1 MDVRAL
7 ARRMLLLVAFLALA
21 AAPTLNFA
29 QTPTSNDSPGG
40 EGKEVKGLVEAVPP
54 VDSSPGGRI
63 GEWKV
68 KGTVFFVASTTL
80 FNGFGLGRP
89 EVGRC
94 VEVKLNTATPPVA
107 LSIGPDDSCTHSSQ
121 PGEPSQPGQ
130 PGQPGQP
137 SQPGD
142 SGDYSWRG
150 TVTTKPASGFF
161 GDWTIGGKIFNAGTA
176 TFFVGFGATPPISG
190 ACLEVDYSLM
200 GTVNQASKIQA
211 EEAKDC
217 NQTGRAPLPSDEHL
231 YRARVDQRPADGSR
245 FGTSWVIGGKTFEA
259 VLTGTATISATTFSL
274 LFGADVAKPAVGDCV
289 SIFYKEVTNA
299 TQTTR
304 PIREI
309 SPAVCEGAQP
319 STGQRYE
326 AYGWLNQVVTG
337 TYSIGP
343 VKSDLTTSI
352 SYTVVPTTV
361 LKAEYGPLAPTVCVQ
376 VEYQTA
382 LGTNGARTA
391 LEIKSRP
398 DFRCAASEDAR
409 ELYGEITALPAAT
422 TTTTTTT
429 YLGTW
434 TIGNL
439 EVVVTKATTFEH
451 GPFAVGQLVKIKFT
465 RASDGSL
472 VAVKI
477 EAKGSPRAS
486 DRTGERGQG
495 KAYGKIETLG
505 AVPGA
510 WTIASQVYTVT
521 ASTSL
526 RSTNLIQNDCVEV
539 YFTTD
544 TAGQRTA
551 TKIERSSEGCTPR
564 YDETGRALGFVDSL
578 PATGYT
584 GTWSIDGSTYT
595 VTELTKFETIAS
607 VGAPVK
613 GSFVEVRYKIV
624 NGAKIAV
631 EISSRVSPGQ
641 GDTSVTGKLSAA
653 TGLAATGTGTV
664 GNTAFLIDDATI
676 IQDGATNVANGTAV
690 RVNGYYNAQGKLVAT
705 QVTAVTLVYL
715 PVIAR

>member
-54 VDSSPGGRI
+54 VDSSADGRV

-68 KGTVFFVASTTL
+68 NGTVFSVASTTL

-94 VEVKLNTATPPVA
+94 VEVKLTIATPPVA
-107 LSIGPDDSCTHSSQ
+107 LSISPDDSCTHSSL
-121 PGEPSQPGQ
+121 PGEPGQ
-130 PGQPGQP
+130 PGQPG
-137 SQPGD
+137 D
-142 SGDYSWRG
+142 SGDHSWRG
-150 TVTTKPASGFF
+150 TVTTVAANGFS
-161 GDWTIGGKIFNAGTA
+161 GDWTIGGKVFNASAA
-176 TFFVGFGATPPISG
+176 TFFVGFGATPPVSG
-190 ACLEVDYSLM
+190 ACLEVDYNLA

-211 EEAKDC
+211 EEARDC
-217 NQTGRAPLPSDEHL
+217 SQTGRAPLPSDEHL
-231 YRARVDQRPADGSR
+231 YRARVDQRPTGSR

-259 VLTGTATISATTFSL
+259 VVTSTATISATTFSL
-274 LFGADVAKPAVGDCV
+274 LFGEDVAKPAVGDCV
-289 SIFYKEVTNA
+289 SVFYREVTSA
-299 TQTTR
+299 TQTTTR

-309 SPAVCEGAQP
+309 SPAVCEGVQP
-319 STGQRYE
+319 PAGQRYE

-352 SYTVVPTTV
+352 SYTVVPTTE
-361 LKAEYGPLAPTVCVQ
+361 LKAEYGPLTPTVCVQ
-376 VEYQTA
+376 VEYRTA
-382 LGTNGARTA
+382 IGANGARTA

-422 TTTTTTT
+422 TTATTTT
-429 YLGTW
+429 YLGKW
-434 TIGNL
+434 TIGNV
-439 EVVVTKATTFEH
+439 EVVVTKATKLEH
-451 GPFAVGQLVKIKFT
+451 GPFAVGRLVKIKFT

-477 EAKGSPRAS
+477 EGKGSPSAS
-486 DRTGERGQG
+486 DRTRERGRG

-521 ASTSL
+521 TSTSL
-526 RSTNLIQNDCVEV
+526 RSTNLVQGDCVEV

-551 TKIERSSEGCTPR
+551 VKIERSSEGCTTR
-564 YDETGRALGFVDSL
+564 YTDESGRALGYVDSL
-578 PATGYT
+578 PTTGYT
-584 GTWSIDGSTYT
+584 GTWIIGGSTYT

-624 NGAKIAV
+624 NSARIAV

-641 GDTSVTGKLSAA
+641 GDASVVGKLSAA

-664 GNTAFLIDDATI
+664 GNTTFQINDATI
-676 IQDGATNVANGTAV
+676 IQDGATNVANGATV
-690 RVNGYYNAQGKLVAT
+690 RVNGYYDAQGKLVAT
-705 QVTAVTLVYL
+705 QVSAITPVYVPL
-715 PVIAR
+715 IAR

>member
-40 EGKEVKGLVEAVPP
+40 EGREVKGFVEAVPP
-54 VDSSPGGRI
+54 VGSSTDGRV

-68 KGTVFFVASTTL
+68 NGTVFFVASTTL

-107 LSIGPDDSCTHSSQ
+107 LSISPDDSCTHSSQ
-121 PGEPSQPGQ
+121 PGEPGQ
-130 PGQPGQP
+130 PGL
-137 SQPGD
+137 PGD
-142 SGDYSWRG
+142 SGDHSWRG
-150 TVTTKPASGFF
+150 TVSTAPASGFL
-161 GDWTIGGKIFNAGTA
+161 GDWTIGGKVFNASA
-176 TFFVGFGATPPISG
+176 VTFFVGFGTTPPVSG
-190 ACLEVDYSLM
+190 ACLEVDYNLA

-211 EEAKDC
+211 EEARDC
-217 NQTGRAPLPSDEHL
+217 SQTGRAPLPSDEHL
-231 YRARVDQRPADGSR
+231 YRARVDQRPAGSR
-245 FGTSWVIGGKTFEA
+245 FGTSWVIGGKTFET
-259 VLTGTATISATTFSL
+259 VMTSTATISATTFSL
-274 LFGADVAKPAVGDCV
+274 LFGEDVAKPAVGDCV
-289 SIFYKEVTNA
+289 SVSYKEVTS
-299 TQTTR
+299 TTPTTTTTR

-309 SPAVCEGAQP
+309 SPAVCEGVQP
-319 STGQRYE
+319 PAGQRYE
-326 AYGWLNQVVTG
+326 AYGWLNSVVTG

-343 VKSDLTTSI
+343 VKNDLTTSI
-352 SYTVVPTTV
+352 SYTVVPTTE
-361 LKAEYGPLAPTVCVQ
+361 LKAEYGPLTPTVCVQ
-376 VEYQTA
+376 VEYRTA

-409 ELYGEITALPAAT
+409 ELYGEITSLPITTTAT
-422 TTTTTTT
+422 TTMTV
-429 YLGTW
+429 YLGKW
-434 TIGNL
+434 TVGNV
-439 EVVVTKATTFEH
+439 EVVVTRATQLEH
-451 GPFAVGQLVKIKFT
+451 GPFTVGQLVKVKFT

-477 EAKGSPRAS
+477 EGKGSPNAS
-486 DRTGERGQG
+486 DRTRERGRG
-495 KAYGKIETLG
+495 KAYGKIDVLG

-526 RSTNLIQNDCVEV
+526 RSTNLAQGNCVEV

-551 TKIERSSEGCTPR
+551 TKIERSSEGCNPR
-564 YDETGRALGFVDSL
+564 YDEIGRALGFVDSL
-578 PATGYT
+578 PATTGYS
-584 GTWSIDGSTYT
+584 GTWIIGGSTYT
-595 VTELTKFETIAS
+595 VTEQTKFEFIAS

-613 GSFVEVRYKIV
+613 GSFVEVRYKVV

-641 GDTSVTGKLSAA
+641 GDTSVTGTLSAA
-653 TGLAATGTGTV
+653 TGLAATGTGKV
-664 GNTAFLIDDATI
+664 GNTAFLINDATL
-676 IQDGATNVANGTAV
+676 IQDGTTNVANGTTV
-690 RVNGYYNAQGKLVAT
+690 RVNGYYDAQGNLVAT
-705 QVTAVTLVYL
+705 QVTAVTPVYL
-715 PVIAR
+715 PLISH